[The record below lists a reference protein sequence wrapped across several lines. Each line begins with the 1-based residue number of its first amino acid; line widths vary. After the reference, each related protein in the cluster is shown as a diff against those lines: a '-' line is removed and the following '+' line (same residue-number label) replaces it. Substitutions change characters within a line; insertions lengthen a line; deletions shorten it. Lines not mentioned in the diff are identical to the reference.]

1 VDHFGGT
8 STFSHVPLVLLWDD
22 RRVILVNVGV
32 WDRLV
37 VVQFLHLVEG
47 GMIKPGTARADDLPT
62 RLKASRINLGTRKV
76 PLCLALRVIVEV
88 GLVQLLILK
97 DADRALQL
105 LSLSHLQCI
114 IKRLVSLA
122 LCLLIILKMR
132 LDLNSGTLDYV
143 RVLQ

>member
-1 VDHFGGT
+1 MDHFGGT
-8 STFSHVPLVLLWDD
+8 FTFSNVPLVLLWDD
-22 RRVILVNVGV
+22 RRIIIVNDGV

-37 VVQFLHLVEG
+37 VVQFVHLVEG
-47 GMIKPGTARADDLPT
+47 GMMKPRTARADDLPT
-62 RLKASRINLGTRKV
+62 RLKASMINLRTRKV

-88 GLVQLLILK
+88 GLVQFLILK
-97 DADRALQL
+97 DTDRALQL

>member
-1 VDHFGGT
+1 M
-8 STFSHVPLVLLWDD
+8 
-22 RRVILVNVGV
+22 NVGV

>member
-1 VDHFGGT
+1 M
-8 STFSHVPLVLLWDD
+8 
-22 RRVILVNVGV
+22 NVGV

-122 LCLLIILKMR
+122 LRLLIILKMR